1 MEYSRCQ
8 NYRAIW
14 SAILQHLKHSIG
26 FIFLPHGA
34 LSDLLQKSAHH
45 YKPHPMEYSISTY
58 FCAIWSTPE
67 CLDLYARWSSKM
79 IKKSNS
85 IRPKTFAKWSTPE
98 CQDLFARR
106 SSQILIKQL
115 HLFTYMCQLECSTL
129 LLNIVLQMA
138 YFFYT
143 CGVLQIANFFNTC
156 GLLQV
161 SNIFLYI

>member
-1 MEYSRCQ
+1 M
-8 NYRAIW
+8 
-14 SAILQHLKHSIG
+14 
-26 FIFLPHGA
+26 PHGA

-45 YKPHPMEYSISTY
+45 YIPHPMEYSISTY

-115 HLFTYMCQLECSTL
+115 HLSTYMCHLECSTL

-143 CGVLQIANFFNTC
+143 CGVLQMAYFFYTC
-156 GLLQV
+156 GVLQIA
-161 SNIFLYI
+161 IFSILVEHSTLQIF

>member
-34 LSDLLQKSAHH
+34 PSDLLQKSAHH
-45 YKPHPMEYSISTY
+45 YIPHPMEYSISTY

-79 IKKSNS
+79 IKKATLLDQ
-85 IRPKTFAKWSTPE
+85 K
-98 CQDLFARR
+98 
-106 SSQILIKQL
+106 
-115 HLFTYMCQLECSTL
+115 HLPNGVLQSVKICLLDGVLKYMCHLECSTL
-129 LLNIVLQMA
+129 LLNRVLLQMA

-143 CGVLQIANFFNTC
+143 CGVLQIANFFITC
-156 GLLQV
+156 GVLQI